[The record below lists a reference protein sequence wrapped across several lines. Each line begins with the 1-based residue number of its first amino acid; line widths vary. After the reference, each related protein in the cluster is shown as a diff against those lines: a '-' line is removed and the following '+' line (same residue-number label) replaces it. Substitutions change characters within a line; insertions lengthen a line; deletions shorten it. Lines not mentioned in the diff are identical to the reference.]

1 MLISKKKILII
12 FGTRPELIK
21 LAPIYW
27 ELKKKSSF
35 FETKVCITSQHK
47 SLVQNL
53 ITFFDIKV
61 DYDLDV
67 IQKGQSLIS
76 LNSLIFQK
84 LENILSNERPDLI
97 IVQGDTLSAYA
108 GALSAFYNKIKIC
121 HIEAGLRSNNI
132 FSPYPEEFFRK
143 SISLVADYNFAPTK
157 TNKINLLNEKV
168 NKEKIFV
175 TGNTVIDTL
184 KTTLNSFN
192 KNKLLNQNIEE
203 VIDKE
208 LPFDWKR
215 KKYVLITGHRREN
228 IGEAFFNIME
238 AFKYLFKK
246 FPKINFVFPI
256 HPNPLVR
263 TIFKEI
269 SSVTNFHIIEPL
281 EYPYFLMLLKNSYFV
296 VTDSGGIQEEAP
308 VLGKPVLVLR
318 NTTERNECVDV
329 GVVKL
334 IGSNK
339 QNVILEI
346 DNLLTNSEIYDK
358 MAQFSSPYGDGTSST
373 QIVKILIDR
382 L

>member
-1 MLISKKKILII
+1 MISKKKILII

-27 ELKKKSSF
+27 ELKKKSSN

-61 DYDLDV
+61 DYDLDI
-67 IQKGQSLIS
+67 IQNGQSLIS
-76 LNSLIFQK
+76 LNSRIFQK

-97 IVQGDTLSAYA
+97 IVQGDTLSAYV
-108 GALSAFYNKIKIC
+108 GALSAFYNKIKIS
-121 HIEAGLRSNNI
+121 HVEAGLRSNNI

-143 SISLVADYNFAPTK
+143 SISLIADYNFAPTK
-157 TNKINLLNEKV
+157 TNKINLLKENV
-168 NKEKIFV
+168 HKEKIYV

-184 KTTLNSFN
+184 KTTLNSFK
-192 KNKLLNQNIEE
+192 KNKLLNKKMEE
-203 VIDKE
+203 AIHKE
-208 LPFDWKR
+208 LSFDWKR

-228 IGEAFFNIME
+228 IGKAFFNIME
-238 AFKYLFKK
+238 AFNYLSKK

-263 TIFKEI
+263 KIFKEI
-269 SSVTNFHIIEPL
+269 PSVNNFHIIEPL
-281 EYPYFLMLLKNSYFV
+281 EYPYFLMLLNYSYFV

-318 NTTERNECVDV
+318 DTTERNECIDV

-339 QNVILEI
+339 ENVITEI
-346 DNLLTNSEIYDK
+346 ENLITDKEIYDM
-358 MAQFSSPYGDGTSST
+358 MAQFSSPYGDGTSSI
-373 QIVKILIDR
+373 QIVQILIDR

>member
-1 MLISKKKILII
+1 MISKKKILII

-27 ELKKKSSF
+27 ELKKKSSK

-47 SLVQNL
+47 SLVKNL

-61 DYDLDV
+61 DYDLDI
-67 IQKGQSLIS
+67 IQNSQSLIS
-76 LNSLIFQK
+76 LNSLIFHK

-97 IVQGDTLSAYA
+97 IVQGDTLSAYV
-108 GALSAFYNKIKIC
+108 GALSAFYNKIKIS
-121 HIEAGLRSNNI
+121 HVEAGLRSNNI

-143 SISLVADYNFAPTK
+143 SISLIADYNFAPTK
-157 TNKINLLNEKV
+157 TNKINLLKENV
-168 NKEKIFV
+168 HKEKIYV

-184 KTTLNSFN
+184 KTTLNSFK
-192 KNKLLNQNIEE
+192 KNKLLNKNMEE
-203 VIDKE
+203 VIDRE

-228 IGEAFFNIME
+228 IGKAFFNIME
-238 AFKYLFKK
+238 AFNYLSKK
-246 FPKINFVFPI
+246 FPNINFVFPI

-263 TIFKEI
+263 KIFKEI
-269 SSVTNFHIIEPL
+269 PSVNNFHIIEPL
-281 EYPYFLMLLKNSYFV
+281 EYPYFLMLLNYCYFV

-318 NTTERNECVDV
+318 DTTERNECIDV

-339 QNVILEI
+339 ENVITEI
-346 DNLLTNSEIYDK
+346 ENLITDREVYDM
-358 MAQFSSPYGDGTSST
+358 MAQFSSPYGDGTSSN
-373 QIVKILIDR
+373 QIVQILTDR

>member
-1 MLISKKKILII
+1 MISKKKILII

-27 ELKKKSSF
+27 DLKKKSSN

-61 DYDLDV
+61 DYDLDI
-67 IQKGQSLIS
+67 IQNGQSLTS

-108 GALSAFYNKIKIC
+108 GALSAFYNKIKIS
-121 HIEAGLRSNNI
+121 HVEAGLRSNNI

-143 SISLVADYNFAPTK
+143 SISLIADYNFAPTK
-157 TNKINLLNEKV
+157 TNKINLLKENV
-168 NKEKIFV
+168 HKEKIYV

-184 KTTLNSFN
+184 KTTLNSFK
-192 KNKLLNQNIEE
+192 KNKLLNKKIEE

-228 IGEAFFNIME
+228 IGKAFFNIME
-238 AFKYLFKK
+238 AFNYLSKK

-263 TIFKEI
+263 KIFKEMPFI
-269 SSVTNFHIIEPL
+269 NNFHIIEPL
-281 EYPYFLMLLKNSYFV
+281 EYPYFLMLLNHSYFV

-318 NTTERNECVDV
+318 DTTERNECVDV

-339 QNVILEI
+339 ENVITEI
-346 DNLLTNSEIYDK
+346 ENLITDREVYDM
-358 MAQFSSPYGDGTSST
+358 MAQFSSPYGDGTSSN
-373 QIVKILIDR
+373 QIVQILIDR